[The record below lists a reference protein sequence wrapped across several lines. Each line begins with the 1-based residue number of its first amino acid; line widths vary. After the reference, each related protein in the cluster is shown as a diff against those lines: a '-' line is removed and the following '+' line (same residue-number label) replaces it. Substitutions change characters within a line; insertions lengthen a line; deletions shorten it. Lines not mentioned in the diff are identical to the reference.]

1 MSVLGMAFII
11 YIQVV
16 CMILGVASIIT
27 LLLEIILHGINK
39 IFNRKL
45 DLPIMTIEYF
55 YLGIVVFISSVIIGL
70 VIQEIFFL
78 IN

>member
-1 MSVLGMAFII
+1 MSVLGFAFIT

-16 CMILGVASIIT
+16 CMILGVVSIIT
-27 LLLEIILHGINK
+27 LLLEIILHSINK

-55 YLGIVVFISSVIIGL
+55 Y
-70 VIQEIFFL
+70 
-78 IN
+78 N

>member
-16 CMILGVASIIT
+16 CMILGVTSIII
-27 LLLEIILHGINK
+27 LILEIILHSVNK

-55 YLGIVVFISSVIIGL
+55 YLNIIILIFSVVIGVGI
-70 VIQEIFFL
+70 QKIFF
-78 IN
+78 

>member
-1 MSVLGMAFII
+1 MSVLG
-11 YIQVV
+11 VV
-16 CMILGVASIIT
+16 CMILGVAFIIT
-27 LLLEIILHGINK
+27 LLLEIILQDINK

-45 DLPIMTIEYF
+45 DLPIRTIEYF

>member
-70 VIQEIFFL
+70 VIQEIFF
-78 IN
+78 

>member
-1 MSVLGMAFII
+1 MSVLG
-11 YIQVV
+11 VV

-27 LLLEIILHGINK
+27 LLLEIILHSINK

-45 DLPIMTIEYF
+45 DLPIRTIEYF

>member
-1 MSVLGMAFII
+1 MSVLG
-11 YIQVV
+11 VV
-16 CMILGVASIIT
+16 CMILGVAFIIT

>member
-1 MSVLGMAFII
+1 MSILGLAFIT

-27 LLLEIILHGINK
+27 LLLEIILHDINK

-45 DLPIMTIEYF
+45 DLPIRTIEYF

-70 VIQEIFFL
+70 GIQKIFF
-78 IN
+78 

>member
-1 MSVLGMAFII
+1 MSVLG
-11 YIQVV
+11 VV
-16 CMILGVASIIT
+16 CMILGVAFIIT

-55 YLGIVVFISSVIIGL
+55 YLNIVVFISSVIIGL

>member
-1 MSVLGMAFII
+1 MSVLGMAFIT

-16 CMILGVASIIT
+16 CMILGVACIIT
-27 LLLEIILHGINK
+27 LLLEIILHDINK

-45 DLPIMTIEYF
+45 DLPIRTIEYF

>member
-1 MSVLGMAFII
+1 MSVLG
-11 YIQVV
+11 VV
-16 CMILGVASIIT
+16 CMILGVAFIIT

-55 YLGIVVFISSVIIGL
+55 YLNIVVFISSVIIGL
-70 VIQEIFFL
+70 GIQKIFF
-78 IN
+78 

>member
-1 MSVLGMAFII
+1 MSVLGMAFLT

-45 DLPIMTIEYF
+45 DSPIMTIEYF
-55 YLGIVVFISSVIIGL
+55 YLNIVVFISSVIIGL
-70 VIQEIFFL
+70 GIQKIFF
-78 IN
+78 

>member
-1 MSVLGMAFII
+1 MSVLG
-11 YIQVV
+11 VV
-16 CMILGVASIIT
+16 CMILGVAFIIT
-27 LLLEIILHGINK
+27 LLLVIILHNINK

>member
-55 YLGIVVFISSVIIGL
+55 YLNIVVFISSVIIGL
-70 VIQEIFFL
+70 GIQKIFF
-78 IN
+78 

>member
-1 MSVLGMAFII
+1 MSVLG
-11 YIQVV
+11 VV

-27 LLLEIILHGINK
+27 LLLEIILHDINK

-45 DLPIMTIEYF
+45 DLPIRTIEYF

>member
-1 MSVLGMAFII
+1 MSVLG
-11 YIQVV
+11 VV
-16 CMILGVASIIT
+16 CMILGVAFIIT
-27 LLLEIILHGINK
+27 LLLEIILHDINK

-45 DLPIMTIEYF
+45 DLPIRTIEYF

-70 VIQEIFFL
+70 VIQEIFFF

>member
-1 MSVLGMAFII
+1 MSVLG
-11 YIQVV
+11 VV
-16 CMILGVASIIT
+16 CMILGVAFIIT
-27 LLLEIILHGINK
+27 LLLGIILHDINK

-45 DLPIMTIEYF
+45 DLPIRTIEYF
-55 YLGIVVFISSVIIGL
+55 YIGIVVFISSVIIGL

>member
-1 MSVLGMAFII
+1 MSILGLAFIT
-11 YIQVV
+11 YIQVM

-27 LLLEIILHGINK
+27 LLLEIILYGINK

-55 YLGIVVFISSVIIGL
+55 YINLVVFISSVIIGIG
-70 VIQEIFFL
+70 IQKIFF
-78 IN
+78 

>member
-1 MSVLGMAFII
+1 MSVLGMAFLT

-45 DLPIMTIEYF
+45 DSPIMTIEYF
-55 YLGIVVFISSVIIGL
+55 YLNIVVFISSVIIGL

>member
-1 MSVLGMAFII
+1 MSVLGFAFIT

-16 CMILGVASIIT
+16 RMILGVASIIT

-55 YLGIVVFISSVIIGL
+55 YLNIVVFISSVIIGL
-70 VIQEIFFL
+70 GIQKIFF
-78 IN
+78 

>member
-1 MSVLGMAFII
+1 MSILGMAFIT

-55 YLGIVVFISSVIIGL
+55 YLNIVVFISSVIIGL
-70 VIQEIFFL
+70 GIKKIFF
-78 IN
+78 

>member
-1 MSVLGMAFII
+1 MSVLG
-11 YIQVV
+11 VV
-16 CMILGVASIIT
+16 CMILGVAFIIT

-55 YLGIVVFISSVIIGL
+55 YLSIVVFISSVIIGL

>member
-1 MSVLGMAFII
+1 MSVLGMAFIT

-27 LLLEIILHGINK
+27 LLFEIILHGINK

-45 DLPIMTIEYF
+45 DLPVMTIEYF
-55 YLGIVVFISSVIIGL
+55 YLNIVVFISSVIIGL
-70 VIQEIFFL
+70 GIQKIFF
-78 IN
+78 

>member
-1 MSVLGMAFII
+1 MSVLGMAFLT

-16 CMILGVASIIT
+16 CMILAVASIIT

-55 YLGIVVFISSVIIGL
+55 YLNIVVFISSVIIGL
-70 VIQEIFFL
+70 GIQKIFF
-78 IN
+78 

>member
-1 MSVLGMAFII
+1 MSVLG
-11 YIQVV
+11 VV
-16 CMILGVASIIT
+16 CMILGVAFIIT
-27 LLLEIILHGINK
+27 LLFEIILHDINK

-45 DLPIMTIEYF
+45 DLPIRTIEYF